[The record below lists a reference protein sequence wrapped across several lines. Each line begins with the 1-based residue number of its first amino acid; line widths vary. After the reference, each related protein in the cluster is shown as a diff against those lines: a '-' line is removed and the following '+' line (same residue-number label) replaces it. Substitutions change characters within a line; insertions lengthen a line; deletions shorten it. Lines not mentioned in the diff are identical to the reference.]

1 MIVRLLRLAI
11 LLEVLLSC
19 CKSYHSPFSF
29 PGDYQSIKE
38 VLRFAKNDPSLINH
52 ASMIAKDYISQNS
65 IQNIKDAM
73 CCVSIFK
80 LADDT
85 ASAMKVIE
93 NMDTRNLKADTFL
106 YNNVISVCTKT
117 KDWRQAIELLLIM
130 QNKGVTSDTISF
142 SSAIS
147 ACAKAGRWR
156 ESLNLL
162 NEMTIAGIAA
172 DTICYSSAISACAAA
187 GCWKEA
193 LLLISDMKAKKIR
206 IDTIVCNSAI
216 SACVPSGEWTVALRL
231 MELMRVEGLVP
242 NAYTYAAAMSAC
254 DTAGECDEAL
264 RLLERLLVSM
274 IPPQHESVGN
284 TEEDINSNTH
294 RTPAVLDIRTA
305 TVPFNVAI
313 AATTKCGRISKARG
327 LFNRMGTL
335 GVPKNTITYTTLIVG
350 ITKSK
355 NFDQRLLLDV
365 HQMMIDENVKR
376 NGAIFGAVIAA
387 AEKLDDC
394 GLTLS
399 LLEQMKA
406 EGVITTSFVYHSAI
420 SACGKAGRLDRAV
433 ELLEEMKERKV
444 ERTSVTYSLL
454 MNACRRSGEWVRALQ
469 FIEDM
474 ELDFNSGV
482 CRTNSDST
490 SQPPDTDTHSVCP
503 ADSVGGLKAD
513 TIVYST
519 AISVCVGSQQ
529 WGLAL
534 ELLERMEQLNIP
546 RNVVTY
552 NTVIEA
558 LSNAG
563 ETARAELVYQSALRT
578 GVYNHWHRSSQHHN
592 TQRDRQRIIDD
603 KVGRSEIMDLH
614 NFPVAVAKTALMLV
628 LGEMCTGSIPIA
640 DPLVIIT
647 GRGNHAS
654 ADGQRGVLR
663 KEMLEFCSNL
673 GLELN
678 GFQEIVKLKS
688 VGVRDRI
695 NDGDKSRGSSVNKV
709 QGDQWDSW
717 STGSDDFHT
726 QTSFNPG
733 RLWLTKSSTA
743 KWLEVQRN
751 EHEVLRCSGS
761 KGVHGNLFL
770 KVAMARRKL
779 SLTKEE
785 ISLNVRAVCPFST
798 ATHDSV
804 ELPVGGVESLQ
815 ELRVLTS
822 TVGESTV
829 TVAPPV
835 TVAVAVAVKKCP
847 AHNIAPSITPP

>member
-52 ASMIAKDYISQNS
+52 ANIIAKDYIAQNS

-93 NMDTRNLKADTFL
+93 NMDARNLKADTFL

-130 QNKGVTSDTISF
+130 QNKGVSSDTISF

-193 LLLISDMKAKKIR
+193 LLLLSDMKAKKIR
-206 IDTIVCNSAI
+206 IDAIVCNSAI

-231 MELMRVEGLVP
+231 MDLMRVEGLVP

-264 RLLERLLVSM
+264 RLLERLLASM
-274 IPPQHESVGN
+274 NPPPPQHESAIN
-284 TEEDINSNTH
+284 TEEDNCSNAP
-294 RTPAVLDIRTA
+294 RATPAVLDICTA

-365 HQMMIDENVKR
+365 HQMMIDANIKR

-394 GLTLS
+394 ELTLS

-406 EGVITTSFVYHSAI
+406 EGVVTTSFVYHSAI

-433 ELLEEMKERKV
+433 ELLEEMKQRNV

-482 CRTNSDST
+482 CKTNSDII
-490 SQPPDTDTHSVCP
+490 SQPTDSVCP
-503 ADSVGGLKAD
+503 AEIAEGLKPD
-513 TIVYST
+513 TTVYST

-534 ELLERMEQLNIP
+534 ELLERMEQLHIP

-592 TQRDRQRIIDD
+592 TQRDRHRIIDD
-603 KVGRSEIMDLH
+603 KVGRPEIMDLH

-663 KEMLEFCSNL
+663 REMLEFCSNL

-678 GFQEIVKLKS
+678 GFQEVGKQKS
-688 VGVRDRI
+688 STIRGRIRDGENTR
-695 NDGDKSRGSSVNKV
+695 GKSNNRV
-709 QGDQWDSW
+709 QGAQFDPL
-717 STGSDDFHT
+717 TGSGDFHS

-733 RLWLTKSSTA
+733 RLWLTKLSTA
-743 KWLEVQRN
+743 KWLEEQRN

-770 KVAMARRKL
+770 KVAMAHRKL
-779 SLTKEE
+779 SLSEEE

-798 ATHDSV
+798 ATHDSD

-815 ELRVLTS
+815 EMRVLATM
-822 TVGESTV
+822 GEGS
-829 TVAPPV
+829 
-835 TVAVAVAVKKCP
+835 VAVAAVPAVKKCP
-847 AHNIAPSITPP
+847 AHSATPVTSPII

>member
-1 MIVRLLRLAI
+1 MIVQLSRLAI
-11 LLEVLLSC
+11 LLVVLLSC

-38 VLRFAKNDPSLINH
+38 VLQFAKNDPSLITN
-52 ASMIAKDYISQNS
+52 ANIIAKDFIAQNS
-65 IQNIKDAM
+65 IQNMKDAM

-93 NMDTRNLKADTFL
+93 NMDTRNLKPDTFL
-106 YNNVISVCTKT
+106 YNNVISVCKKT

-130 QNKGVTSDTISF
+130 QNKGVSSDTISF

-147 ACAKAGRWR
+147 ACAKAGKWR

-172 DTICYSSAISACAAA
+172 DTICYSSAISACATA

-193 LLLISDMKAKKIR
+193 LLLLSDMKAKKIR
-206 IDTIVCNSAI
+206 IDAIACNSAI

-231 MELMRVEGLVP
+231 MDVMRVEGLVP

-254 DTAGECDEAL
+254 DAAGECDEAL
-264 RLLERLLVSM
+264 RLLERLLASM
-274 IPPQHESVGN
+274 IPPQHEAAVKSEEHTDTN
-284 TEEDINSNTH
+284 TD
-294 RTPAVLDIRTA
+294 RTSAVLDIRTA

-313 AATTKCGRISKARG
+313 AVTTKCGRISKARG
-327 LFNRMGTL
+327 LFNRMGAL

-350 ITKSK
+350 ITKSR

-365 HQMMIDENVKR
+365 HQMMVEDNMKR

-387 AEKLDDC
+387 AEKLGDFD
-394 GLTLS
+394 LTLS

-406 EGVITTSFVYHSAI
+406 EGVATTSFVYHSAI

-433 ELLEEMKERKV
+433 ELLNEMKERKV

-454 MNACRRSGEWVRALQ
+454 MNACRRSGEWIRALQ
-469 FIEDM
+469 FIDDM

-482 CRTNSDST
+482 CKTNSVNV
-490 SQPPDTDTHSVCP
+490 SQLSDADCP
-503 ADSVGGLKAD
+503 AESLVGLKPD

-519 AISVCVGSQQ
+519 AISVCVGSKQ

-534 ELLERMEQLNIP
+534 ELLERMEQLLIP

-563 ETARAELVYQSALRT
+563 ETARAEIVYQSALRT

-603 KVGRSEIMDLH
+603 KVSKSEIMDLH
-614 NFPVAVAKTALMLV
+614 NFPVAVAKTAVMLV
-628 LGEMCTGSIPIA
+628 LGEMCTGSIPMA

-663 KEMLEFCSNL
+663 REMLEFCSNL
-673 GLELN
+673 GLEIN
-678 GFQEIVKLKS
+678 GFQEVSKQKS
-688 VGVRDRI
+688 VTLRERI
-695 NDGDKSRGSSVNKV
+695 KDGGNIRGKSSNKI
-709 QGDQWDSW
+709 QGDLYDP
-717 STGSDDFHT
+717 STGGMNDFHS

-733 RLWLTKSSTA
+733 RLWLTKLSTA
-743 KWLEVQRN
+743 KWLEEQRD

-770 KVAMARRKL
+770 KVAMAHRKL
-779 SLTKEE
+779 SLTEEE

-798 ATHDSV
+798 ATHDSD

-815 ELRVLTS
+815 EMHGLS
-822 TVGESTV
+822 SAKGER
-829 TVAPPV
+829 TVA
-835 TVAVAVAVKKCP
+835 AVPAVKKCP
-847 AHNIAPSITPP
+847 AHSAAPVISPQ

>member
-52 ASMIAKDYISQNS
+52 ANIIAKDYIAQNS

-93 NMDTRNLKADTFL
+93 NMNTRNLKADTFL

-130 QNKGVTSDTISF
+130 QNKGVSSDTISF

-193 LLLISDMKAKKIR
+193 LLLLSDMKAKKIA

-231 MELMRVEGLVP
+231 MDLMRVEGLVP

-274 IPPQHESVGN
+274 TPPPPQHESAVN
-284 TEEDINSNTH
+284 IEEDINTSTH
-294 RTPAVLDIRTA
+294 RTTPAVLDICTA

-365 HQMMIDENVKR
+365 HQMMIDANIKR

-406 EGVITTSFVYHSAI
+406 EGVATTSFVYHSAI
-420 SACGKAGRLDRAV
+420 SACGKSGRLDRAV

-454 MNACRRSGEWVRALQ
+454 MNACRRSGEWVKALQ

-482 CRTNSDST
+482 CKTNSDNIPKPSD
-490 SQPPDTDTHSVCP
+490 SDCP
-503 ADSVGGLKAD
+503 ARSPEGLRPD

-534 ELLERMEQLNIP
+534 ELLERMEQLLIP

-603 KVGRSEIMDLH
+603 KVGRPEIMDLH
-614 NFPVAVAKTALMLV
+614 NFPIAVAKTAVMLV

-663 KEMLEFCSNL
+663 REMLDFCSNL

-678 GFQEIVKLKS
+678 GFQEVGKQKS
-688 VGVRDRI
+688 STLRDRI
-695 NDGDKSRGSSVNKV
+695 NDGDSTRRKSNNRA
-709 QGDQWDSW
+709 QGGQYDPLTD
-717 STGSDDFHT
+717 SDDFHS
-726 QTSFNPG
+726 QTSYNPG
-733 RLWLTKSSTA
+733 RLWLTKSSTV
-743 KWLEVQRN
+743 KWLEEQRN

-770 KVAMARRKL
+770 KVAMAHRKL
-779 SLTKEE
+779 SLTEEE

-798 ATHDSV
+798 ATHDSD

-815 ELRVLTS
+815 EMRVLATM
-822 TVGESTV
+822 GESTV
-829 TVAPPV
+829 
-835 TVAVAVAVKKCP
+835 AVAAIPAVKKCP
-847 AHNIAPSITPP
+847 AHAVTPVIGPIV